1 MKRLM
6 TAKSVSALIDDFET
20 QIPKL
25 LSEQKIP
32 GLSISVIQDARILW
46 SKGFGI
52 QSSLTQEKVTTETLF
67 EACSLSKPVF
77 AYAILRLVT
86 QNKLSLD
93 ESLMKFLPE
102 PFTADEPDL
111 ALITARHVLSHTT
124 GFPNWRPQG
133 ERLKIHFKP
142 GSRYSYSGEGFM
154 YLQAVV
160 EQIVG
165 QDLSEFLRTEFLQ
178 PMGMTHSCFTWDEN
192 STAPI
197 AVGHDNEG
205 KAMEKRPWI
214 LCAAASLH
222 STPDDFARFMCAVM
236 RPDNQNPIHLSEAIT
251 REILTPQIPVNDS
264 PPWEEGW
271 PKAVYKIDPYLSWGL
286 GWGLQKTPAGHA
298 IFHWGN
304 NGNYRA
310 FVIGD
315 LDNANG
321 IVMMTNGENGKHVI
335 PIIMKD
341 IVGGDFPCLE

>member
-52 QSSLTQEKVTTETLF
+52 QSSLTQETVTTETLF

-86 QNKLSLD
+86 QNKLSLY
-93 ESLMKFLPE
+93 ESLMKYLPE

-142 GSRYSYSGEGFM
+142 GSR
-154 YLQAVV
+154 
-160 EQIVG
+160 
-165 QDLSEFLRTEFLQ
+165 
-178 PMGMTHSCFTWDEN
+178 
-192 STAPI
+192 
-197 AVGHDNEG
+197 
-205 KAMEKRPWI
+205 
-214 LCAAASLH
+214 
-222 STPDDFARFMCAVM
+222 
-236 RPDNQNPIHLSEAIT
+236 
-251 REILTPQIPVNDS
+251 
-264 PPWEEGW
+264 
-271 PKAVYKIDPYLSWGL
+271 
-286 GWGLQKTPAGHA
+286 
-298 IFHWGN
+298 
-304 NGNYRA
+304 
-310 FVIGD
+310 
-315 LDNANG
+315 
-321 IVMMTNGENGKHVI
+321 
-335 PIIMKD
+335 
-341 IVGGDFPCLE
+341 